1 MKFLKEGKIP
11 LINIKKEVRELAL
24 RKEKYMNKLKLIY
37 NDSLPGW
44 EKVVIDLRKEQK
56 NTIELFSKDT
66 NV

>member
-24 RKEKYMNKLKLIY
+24 RKEKYMDKLKLIY